1 VKCQLAENDIQITVR
16 RLRTVYYGPHNK
28 DEAEYTV
35 GITSLQGMSVKEV
48 YEMADDIAAQVMNDK
63 LPRPA
68 IEQEPK
74 EVLPDTSDD
83 VYDRFSARP
92 WKQSK
97 KQPRLSTIRVGQ
109 YATSELE
116 KELLDE
122 LRKNNNVIKVG
133 DTTYKLSRTPDG
145 TKFLQRWKQP

>member
-1 VKCQLAENDIQITVR
+1 LTENDIQITVR

-35 GITSLQGMSVKEV
+35 SVTNLQGMTVEEA
-48 YEMADDIAAQVMNDK
+48 YGMADDVAAQVMNDK

-68 IEQEPK
+68 TEKEPE
-74 EVLPDTSDD
+74 EVLPDASDE
-83 VYDRFSARP
+83 VYDRFAELP

-109 YATSELE
+109 YATSKLD

-122 LRKNNNVIKVG
+122 LRKNNNVIRFG

-145 TKFLQRWKQP
+145 AKFLQRWKQP

>member
-1 VKCQLAENDIQITVR
+1 MTENDIQITVR
-16 RLRTVYYGPHNK
+16 RLRTVSYGPHNK

-35 GITSLQGMSVKEV
+35 SVTNLQGMSVEEAYK
-48 YEMADDIAAQVMNDK
+48 MADDVVAAQAKNDK
-63 LPRPA
+63 LSRPA
-68 IEQEPK
+68 TEKEPQEP
-74 EVLPDTSDD
+74 LPDASDE
-83 VYDRFSARP
+83 VYDRFAALP

-109 YATSELE
+109 YATSKLE

-122 LRKNNNVIKVG
+122 LRKNNNVIRIG